1 MKKNPEK
8 NFTVIEVDPITGDY
22 FVRVPEWMVT
32 ELSWYEDTEV
42 KIILEG
48 NELVIGERKNE

>member
-8 NFTVIEVDPITGDY
+8 NFTIVEVDPINGDY
-22 FVRVPEWMVT
+22 FVRIPEWMMT

-42 KIILEG
+42 KIILDG
-48 NELVIGERKNE
+48 NEIVVAEKKYE